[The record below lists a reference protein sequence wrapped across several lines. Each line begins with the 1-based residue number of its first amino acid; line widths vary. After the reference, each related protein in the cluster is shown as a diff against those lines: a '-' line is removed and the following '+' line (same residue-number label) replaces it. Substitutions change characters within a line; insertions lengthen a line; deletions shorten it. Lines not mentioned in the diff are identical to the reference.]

1 MDIGVYIWFVIEWY
15 IDLSTTG
22 DAVDVFTEVLS
33 AATLDAEVNPNHA
46 GDMRVLYSIRIPS
59 RNFNGR
65 WIFLFG
71 PGIFLGAMFVLG
83 RGRLKRPFL

>member
-1 MDIGVYIWFVIEWY
+1 MDIGVYIWFVIERY

-46 GDMRVLYSIRIPS
+46 GDMRV
-59 RNFNGR
+59 F
-65 WIFLFG
+65 
-71 PGIFLGAMFVLG
+71 
-83 RGRLKRPFL
+83 